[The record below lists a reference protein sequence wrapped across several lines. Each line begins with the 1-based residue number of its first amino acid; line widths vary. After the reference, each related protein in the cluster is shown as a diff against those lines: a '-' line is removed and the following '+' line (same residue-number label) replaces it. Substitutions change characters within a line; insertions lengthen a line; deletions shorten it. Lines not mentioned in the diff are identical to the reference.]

1 MKKSI
6 AELPMMAAPR
16 EKEELIIYLAAAKEA
31 ISAVLMTERD
41 GKKIPIYFVSR
52 ALRGPETN
60 YTPMEKLVLALVSAS
75 KRLKIYFQEHTVI
88 VITDQPIK
96 QMLSNPEVTGRL
108 LKWSF
113 ELEEHD
119 IQYWPRT
126 SVKGQILAD
135 FIVERSEDNS
145 EDTLMKDEEELPDPW
160 TLFTD
165 GSSCSD
171 SSGAGLILLNPEGME
186 FTYALR
192 FRFDATNHEAEYE
205 ALITG
210 LKIVEQMGAEN
221 LQENVDSRLV
231 ANQVNGRFGL
241 PGEINSDNG
250 KQFQDNPFKNWC
262 EKLCIRQH
270 FAYVKHPQT
279 NGLVERAN
287 RSIGEG
293 IKARLDERSKRWME
307 ELPHVLWAHR
317 TMIKSN
323 NEDTPFSLTCITKAV
338 IPA

>member
-231 ANQVNGRFGL
+231 ANQVNGRYVAKETEMIRYLEKHARRHTIRRGKGL
-241 PGEINSDNG
+241 AVGYYSPTMHEDARKLIQACQDCQVHKPVPRNSQQKLSPITSPWTFYKWGIDIAG
-250 KQFQDNPFKNWC
+250 PFLEGP
-262 EKLCIRQH
+262 EK
-270 FAYVKHPQT
+270 VKF
-279 NGLVERAN
+279 LIVA
-287 RSIGEG
+287 I
-293 IKARLDERSKRWME
+293 D
-307 ELPHVLWAHR
+307 
-317 TMIKSN
+317 
-323 NEDTPFSLTCITKAV
+323 
-338 IPA
+338 